1 MIFVACHPSLHPS
14 EQIAFALKTISGFS
28 IKEIAAALLTKE
40 ETIAK
45 RLLRARK
52 TIQDKNI
59 QFQYPSPETVQERMA
74 RVMEVIYLTFNEGF
88 HSTNKERLIKEDLCG
103 EAIRLC
109 QLLLKK
115 EQFRSGSLYAL
126 FALLCFH
133 MSRLESK
140 VSSDNQIVNLQFQDR
155 TKWYFPLIKMGIV
168 LCLKLRS
175 MKIPLCII
183 MKLR

>member
-59 QFQYPSPETVQERMA
+59 QFQYPSPETV
-74 RVMEVIYLTFNEGF
+74 
-88 HSTNKERLIKEDLCG
+88 H
-103 EAIRLC
+103 
-109 QLLLKK
+109 
-115 EQFRSGSLYAL
+115 
-126 FALLCFH
+126 
-133 MSRLESK
+133 
-140 VSSDNQIVNLQFQDR
+140 
-155 TKWYFPLIKMGIV
+155 
-168 LCLKLRS
+168 
-175 MKIPLCII
+175 
-183 MKLR
+183 